1 MSMKDAAKMMNCAN
15 PKNTGGMHGMLPV
28 HVGMRIRLLEALDF
42 KNGLVKDA
50 EGQIVHIVVDP
61 QDQDDI
67 DKAERDGEKRI
78 YMKHLPLRF
87 WVRMEKYSGAPFA
100 DDLERHDD
108 SLTGDLTGPLVFIER
123 RTSEPF
129 TFRSFRVTRTGFPF
143 SHGRVITTVA
153 CQGRTMREGGRA
165 RERRPRAVDGP
176 TF

>member
-1 MSMKDAAKMMNCAN
+1 M
-15 PKNTGGMHGMLPV
+15 
-28 HVGMRIRLLEALDF
+28 
-42 KNGLVKDA
+42 
-50 EGQIVHIVVDP
+50 HIVVDP
-61 QDQDDI
+61 RDQDDI

-78 YMKHLPLRF
+78 YLKHLPLGF
-87 WVRMEKYSGAPFA
+87 WVSMEKYTGAPFVA
-100 DDLERHDD
+100 DLERHDAR
-108 SLTGDLTGPLVFIER
+108 LTGDLTKGLVFIEP

>member
-1 MSMKDAAKMMNCAN
+1 
-15 PKNTGGMHGMLPV
+15 
-28 HVGMRIRLLEALDF
+28 MRIE
-42 KNGLVKDA
+42 
-50 EGQIVHIVVDP
+50 VDP
-61 QDQDDI
+61 RDKDDI

-78 YMKHLPLRF
+78 YLKHLPLGF
-87 WVRMEKYSGAPFA
+87 LVRMEKYTGAPFVA
-100 DDLERHDD
+100 DLERHDARF
-108 SLTGDLTGPLVFIER
+108 TGDLTKGLVFIEP

-129 TFRSFRVTRTGFPF
+129 TFRSFKVTRTGFPF